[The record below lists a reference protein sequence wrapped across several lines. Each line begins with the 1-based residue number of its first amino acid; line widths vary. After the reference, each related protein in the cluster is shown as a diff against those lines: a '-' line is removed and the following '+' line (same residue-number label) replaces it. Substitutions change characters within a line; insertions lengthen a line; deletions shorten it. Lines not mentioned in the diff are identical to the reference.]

1 MLQQMLGFV
10 KLLTA
15 ADIPPGGRN
24 NFFSPKVD
32 SIPEEVGIHYFNVA
46 HNIYRHSLLYS
57 IILYK

>member
-1 MLQQMLGFV
+1 MPGFV

-32 SIPEEVGIHYFNVA
+32 PVPEEVCYNPKHFKSTVYDIITLLGI
-46 HNIYRHSLLYS
+46 S
-57 IILYK
+57 

>member
-1 MLQQMLGFV
+1 MFLFYCLQQMPGFV

-32 SIPEEVGIHYFNVA
+32 SIPEEVRVIQ
-46 HNIYRHSLLYS
+46 
-57 IILYK
+57 

>member
-1 MLQQMLGFV
+1 MPGFV

-32 SIPEEVGIHYFNVA
+32 PIPEEVY
-46 HNIYRHSLLYS
+46 
-57 IILYK
+57 